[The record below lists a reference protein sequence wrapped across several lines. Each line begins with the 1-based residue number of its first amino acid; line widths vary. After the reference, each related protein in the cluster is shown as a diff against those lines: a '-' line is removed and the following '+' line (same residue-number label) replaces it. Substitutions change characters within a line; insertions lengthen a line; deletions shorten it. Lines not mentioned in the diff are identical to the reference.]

1 MSPGV
6 EVSVC
11 MRVSGLYAVVFA
23 VIAQFG
29 QSTESLLSGS
39 SGNVCESDRKIGIGA
54 FKSNERIFIMVIITI
69 IFIIIIRW
77 RRHSALNTHTWA
89 ETFI

>member
-1 MSPGV
+1 MPPGV

-11 MRVSGLYAVVFA
+11 MRVSGLFAVVFA

-39 SGNVCESDRKIGIGA
+39 SGNVCESERKIEIGA
-54 FKSNERIFIMVIITI
+54 FKSNERIFIIVILLLFLLLLSDGGDT
-69 IFIIIIRW
+69 
-77 RRHSALNTHTWA
+77 ALYTWA

>member
-1 MSPGV
+1 MPPGV

-11 MRVSGLYAVVFA
+11 MRVSGLFAVVFA

-39 SGNVCESDRKIGIGA
+39 SGNVCESERKIEIGA
-54 FKSNERIFIMVIITI
+54 FKSNERIFIIVILLLFLLLLSDGGDT
-69 IFIIIIRW
+69 
-77 RRHSALNTHTWA
+77 AL
-89 ETFI
+89 